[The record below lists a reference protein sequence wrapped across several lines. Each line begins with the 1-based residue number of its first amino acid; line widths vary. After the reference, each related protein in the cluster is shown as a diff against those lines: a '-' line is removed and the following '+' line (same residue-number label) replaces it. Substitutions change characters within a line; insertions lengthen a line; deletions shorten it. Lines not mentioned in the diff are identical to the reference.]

1 MLGPLLVP
9 LLFLFSGAAGLTF
22 ELIWTRQLSL
32 VLGCTVTSVALV
44 SGFFLLGLGL
54 GARWGERL
62 SRSRNLLAVFA
73 ALELGVALSGLVVAA
88 NLPRAAQ
95 FVAVLWSWLG
105 GGPLALTLARV
116 FLCGLTLAVPCLC
129 MGASLPVLCSLLNE
143 RWGGRF
149 LRSLSWLYA
158 INTVGAVAGVLV
170 CDGWLIPG
178 FGLWKT
184 AQVAAGLDAAVAL
197 SAALLSL
204 QPKASQTHGEPA
216 LPAQKSEF
224 PLGRLYF
231 ACWGLGVAGAWL
243 QVVWTRVLI
252 VFQGSDQRAFSG
264 CLATYLGCL
273 ALGALLAP
281 RLAGTR
287 LGLLQVLRLASLTS
301 LASLACLPW
310 ARQISNP
317 WLANLL
323 VIAPTGMCLGLTFP
337 WITQETKK
345 YLGTAADSVARAL
358 LLNTMGSLVGAL
370 GTALVFIPQLGLQ
383 LTYGL
388 AALWLALVALILAP
402 RSLVNG
408 MLCAGL
414 AVTLVATPVN
424 YLRGLFFPEPGL
436 EFLFSGDDSYGSVAL
451 IGEVDPVGKP
461 LLQLLVDGFNMMS
474 NDLPTQRYAT
484 ALAAVPCVWQAH
496 PKRVLVIC
504 MGLCHSLN
512 TALRDPQTEE
522 VHCVELSP
530 TVIQALS
537 LLPQG
542 QAALSHPKLKLI
554 VGDGRQHLVSTATRY
569 SVITAEPP
577 PPIRAGSVNLY
588 TRDFYQLCK
597 NRLEPGGMAVQWLPI
612 FQMSRRQTRVIMR
625 AFVEVFPNAYLFEG
639 CGAQLCLIG
648 CDSPLRLNYA
658 QLKERVLAHPGL
670 ATTGWESPEF
680 FVGGIL
686 AGPKALAKYVRNS
699 PALTDDW
706 PILQYSHEP
715 QDPDSAGL
723 LFGDHPNEV
732 ELELSSDPAQRAQEE
747 AELRRGKGCLRGL
760 LRFLCQD
767 WVPAHELAAIHPLG
781 PVEREVLAR
790 MVLRFYP
797 ENRYFRWASL
807 TSLDHQRM
815 LAQKL
820 RLKPDDPEL
829 LWVQARVQFRLA
841 HAQEALQA
849 LEKLGERAT
858 PPARALQI
866 VLLLELGQLQAAA
879 QKVQAAGDR
888 LDPLDVQFLQRWKNR

>member
-22 ELIWTRQLSL
+22 ELIWTRQLAL
-32 VLGCTVTSVALV
+32 VLGCTVTSAALV
-44 SGFFLLGLGL
+44 SGFFLLGLGM

-73 ALELGVALSGLVVAA
+73 ALELCVALSGLIVAA
-88 NLPRAAQ
+88 NLPHAAQ
-95 FVAVLWSWLG
+95 LVAVLWSWLG

-116 FLCGLTLAVPCLC
+116 VLCGLTLAVPCLC

-170 CDGWLIPG
+170 CDDWLIPTL
-178 FGLWKT
+178 GLWKT
-184 AQVAAGLDAAVAL
+184 SQVAACLDGAVAL
-197 SAALLSL
+197 SAAILSR
-204 QPKASQTHGEPA
+204 QPKASEAAAEHPIA
-216 LPAQKSEF
+216 SEQSAY

-273 ALGALLAP
+273 AVGALLAP
-281 RLAGTR
+281 RLAGSR

-301 LASLACLPW
+301 LISLACLPW
-310 ARQISNP
+310 ARQLSNP

-323 VIAPTGMCLGLTFP
+323 VIAPTGMCLGLSFP

-345 YLGTAADSVARAL
+345 YLGTAAHSVARAL

-370 GTALVFIPQLGLQ
+370 ATALVLIPQLGLQ

-402 RSLVNG
+402 RSLFSG
-408 MLCAGL
+408 LLCAGL
-414 AVTLVATPVN
+414 AVSLVVTPVN
-424 YLRGLFFPEPGL
+424 YLRGLFFPDPGQ

-451 IGEVDPVGKP
+451 IAEVDAVGKP

-474 NDLPTQRYAT
+474 NDLATQRYAT
-484 ALAAVPCVWQAH
+484 ALAAAPCVWQAH

-512 TALRDPQTEE
+512 TALRDPKTEE

-537 LLPQG
+537 LIPQG
-542 QAALSHPKLKLI
+542 QAAMSNPKLKLI
-554 VGDGRQHLVSTATRY
+554 VGDGRQHLVSTAYRY

-577 PPIRAGSVNLY
+577 PPTRAGAVNLY

-597 NRLEPGGMAVQWLPI
+597 NRLEPGGMTVQWLPI
-612 FQMSRRQTRVIMR
+612 FQMSRRQTRVILR
-625 AFVEVFPNAYLFEG
+625 AFLEVFPNAYLFEG

-648 CDSPLRLNYA
+648 CDGPLRLNYA
-658 QLKERVLAHPGL
+658 QLKARVLEHPGL
-670 ATTGWESPEF
+670 SATGWESPEF

-686 AGPKALAKYVRNS
+686 AGPKALAEYARNT

-706 PILQYSHEP
+706 PILQYSHDFW
-715 QDPDSAGL
+715 DPDFAGL
-723 LFGDHPNEV
+723 LFGDHPSEVEV
-732 ELELSSDPAQRAQEE
+732 ELSSTPAERAQQE

-767 WVPAHELAAIHPLG
+767 WVPAQELAAIHPLG
-781 PVEREVLAR
+781 PVEREILVR
-790 MVLRFYP
+790 MVLRVYAD
-797 ENRYFRWASL
+797 NQYFRWATL
-807 TSLDHQRM
+807 TSSDHQRV

-820 RLKPDDPEL
+820 ALKPDDAEL
-829 LWVQARVQFRLA
+829 LWLQARVQFRLA

-858 PPARALQI
+858 PPARAMQI
-866 VLLLELGQLQAAA
+866 VLLLELGQVQAAA
-879 QKVQAAGDR
+879 QKVQQAGDR
-888 LDPLDVQFLQRWKNR
+888 LDPLDVEFLQRWKRR